1 MNYQAPCA
9 VTAALL
15 LAACD
20 GGGGTGSTFAT
31 PQDAHGNV
39 AVAADVPDACTFI
52 PKAELEAAVGW
63 ELREGEPQS
72 VPDGSS
78 CEFRKQLGSRATKSF
93 PNPAIPNTVGFTSLT
108 ISISPVD
115 PDAVAEVRRL
125 APAEFEDVPGLGDAA
140 YFLGPDLH
148 VRVRNRGFGLRIN
161 PDAQSPD
168 DQAKVRK
175 VLLALGRTGTA
186 RL

>member
-1 MNYQAPCA
+1 MSHQALCA

-15 LAACD
+15 LAACNRERD
-20 GGGGTGSTFAT
+20 AGSANAPAEPREGT
-31 PQDAHGNV
+31 V
-39 AVAADVPDACTFI
+39 ASADVPNACTFI
-52 PKAELEAAVGW
+52 PKAELEAAIGW

-78 CEFRKQLGSRATKSF
+78 CEFRKQLGSRATKTF
-93 PNPAIPNTVGFTSLT
+93 PNPAIPSAVGFTSLT
-108 ISISPVD
+108 ISISSVD
-115 PDAVAEVRRL
+115 PEAVAEVRRL

-168 DQAKVRK
+168 DQAKVRR